1 MGSIWQSHR
10 SRLRPTVARLT
21 VASVRAGASEDHRT
35 PTANHAFRVAPLLVD
50 DRAGTPCFGQGPV
63 RTTVPTVASR
73 CFCVSSLPV
82 DPGTVSHEGCAGPPT
97 LPSPSRC
104 FRLPRFWRETGLDTL
119 LRRGPVRTV
128 IPTVDPVAFA
138 FLRPWWMTGTVGH
151 KGTVA
156 GPPSPLLTA
165 PPPQASPPPSSTPT
179 VC

>member
-21 VASVRAGASEDHRT
+21 VASALPPSGGRPRWYALLRAGASEDHRT

-50 DRAGTPCFGQGPV
+50 DRAGIPCFGQGPV

-97 LPSPSRC
+97 
-104 FRLPRFWRETGLDTL
+104 
-119 LRRGPVRTV
+119 
-128 IPTVDPVAFA
+128 PTVAI
-138 FLRPWWMTGTVGH
+138 
-151 KGTVA
+151 
-156 GPPSPLLTA
+156 PLL
-165 PPPQASPPPSSTPT
+165 PFASLLAGNRAGYLASAGASQDRHPHS
-179 VC
+179 